1 MSLVIAYRD
10 KTNGMYYIAG
20 DSAISIGNGGKNV
33 LGPHSKK
40 VFRAYNH
47 PDILVGIVGDF
58 RYCPL
63 FANAD
68 LFEGYD
74 QTFSEADEYRFIHN
88 VVSLRLL
95 KTINDDG
102 RIDAVKDHD
111 RYSFEA
117 LIVTK
122 NGIYDIDKDFSVATY
137 DTDYAAIGLGWVTAN
152 AILHVMN
159 EYEEDTVKKIASAM
173 QASIKYLDGI
183 DYPIHIFTEAFS
195 HDYDKRAELV
205 LRNIASTIF
214 VDETK

>member
-1 MSLVIAYRD
+1 MSLVIGYRD

-20 DSAISIGNGGKNV
+20 DSSISFGIDGVKNV
-33 LGPHSKK
+33 LGPRNKK

-47 PDILVGIVGDF
+47 PDILVGVVGAF
-58 RYCPL
+58 RFHSL

-74 QTFSEADEYRFIHN
+74 QTFSEADEYQFMYN
-88 VVSLRLL
+88 TVSRRLL
-95 KTINDDG
+95 KTINDDA
-102 RIDAVKDHD
+102 RIDALRD
-111 RYSFEA
+111 RDKYDFEM

-122 NGIYDIDKDFSVATY
+122 NGIYDIGKDFSVVTY
-137 DTDYAAIGLGWVTAN
+137 DADYAAVGVGWVTAN

-159 EYEEDTVKKIASAM
+159 KYEEDAIKKITLAM

-195 HDYDKRAELV
+195 HDYDKCTELV
-205 LRNIASTIF
+205 VRNIASTI
-214 VDETK
+214 VIDGN

>member
-1 MSLVIAYRD
+1 MSLVIAYCD
-10 KTNGMYYIAG
+10 KKNGMYYLAG
-20 DSAISIGNGGKNV
+20 DSAISFGNAGKNA
-33 LGPHSKK
+33 LGSRSKK

-47 PDILVGIVGDF
+47 PEILMGVVGDF

-74 QTFSEADEYRFIHN
+74 MNFSEADEYQFMHN
-88 VVSLRLL
+88 TVSPRLL

-102 RIDAVKDHD
+102 RFEALKDHD
-111 RYSFEA
+111 KYSFEA

-137 DTDYAAIGLGWVTAN
+137 EDEYAAIGAGWITAD

-159 EYEEDTVKKIASAM
+159 DYEKDTIKKIISAM
-173 QASIKYLDGI
+173 SASIKYIDGI
-183 DYPIHIFTEAFS
+183 NYPIHIFTEAFS
-195 HDYDKRAELV
+195 HDLDKCTELV
-205 LRNIASTIF
+205 TKKYEAVIII
-214 VDETK
+214 DETK

>member
-20 DSAISIGNGGKNV
+20 DSAVSIGNAGKNV
-33 LGPHSKK
+33 LGPCSKK

-58 RYCPL
+58 RYSPL

-74 QTFSEADEYRFIHN
+74 QTFSEADEYRFMHN
-88 VVSLRLL
+88 IVSPRFF
-95 KTINDDG
+95 KTINNDA
-102 RIDAVKDHD
+102 RIEAVKDND
-111 RYSFEA
+111 KYYNFEA

-137 DTDYAAIGLGWVTAN
+137 DTDHVAIGVGRITAD
-152 AILHVMN
+152 AILHVMDK
-159 EYEEDTVKKIASAM
+159 YEEDTIKKITLAM
-173 QASIKYLDGI
+173 QASIKYI
-183 DYPIHIFTEAFS
+183 DSINYPIHIFTEAFS
-195 HDYDKRAELV
+195 HDYDKCTELV
-205 LRNIASTIF
+205 VRNIASTI
-214 VDETK
+214 VIDGN

>member
-1 MSLVIAYRD
+1 MSLVIAYCD
-10 KTNGMYYIAG
+10 KKNGMYYLAG
-20 DSAISIGNGGKNV
+20 DSSISIGNRGKNV
-33 LGPHSKK
+33 LGPRSKK

-47 PDILVGIVGDF
+47 PDILVGVVGDF

-88 VVSLRLL
+88 TVSPRLL
-95 KTINDDG
+95 KTINEDG

-137 DTDYAAIGLGWVTAN
+137 DTDYVAIGLGWVTAD

-159 EYEEDTVKKIASAM
+159 KYEEDTVKKIALAM

-195 HDYDKRAELV
+195 HDCDKRAELV
-205 LRNIASTIF
+205 LRNTASTLII
-214 VDETK
+214 DETK

>member
-1 MSLVIAYRD
+1 MSLVIAYCD
-10 KTNGMYYIAG
+10 KKNGMYYLAG
-20 DSAISIGNGGKNV
+20 DSSISIGNGGKNV
-33 LGPHSKK
+33 LGPRSKK

-47 PDILVGIVGDF
+47 PDILVGVVGDF

-74 QTFSEADEYRFIHN
+74 QTFSEADEYRFMYN
-88 VVSLRLL
+88 TVSPRLL
-95 KTINDDG
+95 ETINNDA
-102 RIDAVKDHD
+102 RIEAVKNHD
-111 RYSFEA
+111 EYNFEV

-137 DTDYAAIGLGWVTAN
+137 EDEYAAIGIDRVTAG

-159 EYEEDTVKKIASAM
+159 KYEEGTVKKITLTM
-173 QASIKYLDGI
+173 QASIKYIDSI

-195 HDYDKRAELV
+195 HDHDKRAELV
-205 LRNIASTIF
+205 LRNAASTFII
-214 VDETK
+214 DETK

>member
-20 DSAISIGNGGKNV
+20 DSAVSIGNGGKNV
-33 LGPHSKK
+33 LGPRSKK

-47 PDILVGIVGDF
+47 PDILVGVVGDF

-74 QTFSEADEYRFIHN
+74 QTFSEADEYRFMYN
-88 VVSLRLL
+88 TVSPRLL
-95 KTINDDG
+95 ETINNDA
-102 RIDAVKDHD
+102 RIEAVKNHD
-111 RYSFEA
+111 EYNFEV

-137 DTDYAAIGLGWVTAN
+137 EDEYAAIGIGRVTAG

-159 EYEEDTVKKIASAM
+159 KYEEGTVKKITLTM
-173 QASIKYLDGI
+173 QASIKYIDSI

-195 HDYDKRAELV
+195 HDHDKRAELV
-205 LRNIASTIF
+205 LRNAASTFII
-214 VDETK
+214 DETK

>member
-20 DSAISIGNGGKNV
+20 DSSISIGSAGKNV
-33 LGPHSKK
+33 LGLRNKK

-74 QTFSEADEYRFIHN
+74 QTFSEADEYRFMYN
-88 VVSLRLL
+88 TVSPRLL
-95 KTINDDG
+95 ETINNDA
-102 RIDAVKDHD
+102 RIEAVKNHD
-111 RYSFEA
+111 EYNFEV

-137 DTDYAAIGLGWVTAN
+137 EDEYAAIGIGRVTAG

-159 EYEEDTVKKIASAM
+159 KYEEGTVKKITLTM
-173 QASIKYLDGI
+173 QASIKYIDSI

-195 HDYDKRAELV
+195 HDHDKRAELV
-205 LRNIASTIF
+205 LRNAASTFII
-214 VDETK
+214 DETK

>member
-20 DSAISIGNGGKNV
+20 DSAVSIGNGGKNV
-33 LGPHSKK
+33 LGPRSKK

-47 PDILVGIVGDF
+47 PDILVGVVGDF

-74 QTFSEADEYRFIHN
+74 QTFSEADEYRFMYN
-88 VVSLRLL
+88 TVSPRLL
-95 KTINDDG
+95 ETINNDA
-102 RIDAVKDHD
+102 RIEAVKNHD
-111 RYSFEA
+111 EYNFEV

-137 DTDYAAIGLGWVTAN
+137 EDEYAAIGIGRVTAG

-159 EYEEDTVKKIASAM
+159 KYEEGTIKKITLTM
-173 QASIKYLDGI
+173 QASIKYIDSI

-195 HDYDKRAELV
+195 HDHDKRAELV
-205 LRNIASTIF
+205 LRNAASTFII
-214 VDETK
+214 DETK

>member
-10 KTNGMYYIAG
+10 KTNGMYYISG
-20 DSAISIGNGGKNV
+20 DSSVSIGSGGKNV
-33 LGPHSKK
+33 LGPRNKK

-47 PDILVGIVGDF
+47 PDILVGVVGAF

-74 QTFSEADEYRFIHN
+74 QAFSEADEYQFMYN
-88 VVSLRLL
+88 VVSPRLL
-95 KTINDDG
+95 KTINDDA
-102 RIDAVKDHD
+102 RIDALRDRD
-111 RYSFEA
+111 RYDFEI

-122 NGIYDIDKDFSVATY
+122 NGIYDIDKDFSVVTY
-137 DTDYAAIGLGWVTAN
+137 DADYAAVGVGWVTAN

-159 EYEEDTVKKIASAM
+159 KYEEGAVKKITLAM

-183 DYPIHIFTEAFS
+183 SYPIHIFTEAFS

-205 LRNIASTIF
+205 LRNAASTFII
-214 VDETK
+214 DETK

>member
-20 DSAISIGNGGKNV
+20 DSAISIGNAGKNV
-33 LGPHSKK
+33 LGPCSKK

-47 PDILVGIVGDF
+47 PDILVGVVGDF

-74 QTFSEADEYRFIHN
+74 QTFSEADEYRFMYN
-88 VVSLRLL
+88 TVSPRLL
-95 KTINDDG
+95 ETINNDA
-102 RIDAVKDHD
+102 RIEAVKNHD
-111 RYSFEA
+111 EYNFEV

-137 DTDYAAIGLGWVTAN
+137 EDEYAAIGIGRVTAG

-159 EYEEDTVKKIASAM
+159 KYEEGTVKKITLTM
-173 QASIKYLDGI
+173 QASIKYIDSI

-195 HDYDKRAELV
+195 HDHDKRAELV
-205 LRNIASTIF
+205 LRNAASTFII
-214 VDETK
+214 DETK

>member
-10 KTNGMYYIAG
+10 KTNGMYYLAG
-20 DSAISIGNGGKNV
+20 DSSISIGNGGKNV
-33 LGPHSKK
+33 LGPRSKK

-88 VVSLRLL
+88 TVSLRLL
-95 KTINDDG
+95 KTINEDG

-137 DTDYAAIGLGWVTAN
+137 DTDYAAIGLGWVTAS

-159 EYEEDTVKKIASAM
+159 EYEEDTVKKIVSAM

-205 LRNIASTIF
+205 LRNITSTVFI
-214 VDETK
+214 DETK